1 MAMTQMQNL
10 WRIAMLQSIPVA
22 RNSITS
28 QRHAHTSQ
36 RASIHSH
43 FRGTVAAVFTI
54 PAAIVVIARFPRL
67 FTSHRLG
74 GGVDDGS
81 GKLSHNVAVIAGA
94 GIDN

>member
-1 MAMTQMQNL
+1 MTQMQNL
-10 WRIAMLQSIPVA
+10 RRIAMLQSIPFA
-22 RNSITS
+22 RNNITS
-28 QRHAHTSQ
+28 QRNAQTSQ

-43 FRGTVAAVFTI
+43 FRGTVAAVFTK

-81 GKLSHNVAVIAGA
+81 GKLSQHVTVITGA
-94 GIDN
+94 GVEN